1 MIPEDKG
8 LLGARVAFIGH
19 MDAQSLGYFD
29 GEE

>member
-8 LLGARVAFIGH
+8 LLGARVRFIGR
-19 MDAQSLGYFD
+19 MDGQSLGYFD